1 MTVARIL
8 VFAPHPDDEILG
20 CGGYLALK
28 RAENAAVRII
38 VVSDGA
44 LGLAPI
50 QRIQSALRQQESRL
64 GLEQLQIKDVQ
75 FWDYP
80 DGSIPLTGKII
91 TDYIQAVSDFRPSQI
106 MLPAPG
112 EAHSDHRRVTRS
124 ILGAL
129 EGKWAGDVWFYE
141 TTQPA
146 PLVNVTID
154 ISASIETKL
163 QALAEHASQLEQF
176 DYVGYSDSLARMRG
190 VASGYLRGEAFL
202 AFPWDG
208 SPQNFF
214 ETRPLISVVVRAN
227 DEEILAHALA
237 SLIAQEYDQIEVVL
251 VWFGENTPEL
261 TAFDMLALRTVIGKN
276 NRGYNLNLGT
286 THARGEYIAF
296 LDQDD
301 IVYPM
306 HLALLLAEIQGC
318 AEVDVAYTGC
328 RVVSCHRNGA
338 SVKVINE
345 EALMNQTVDASRL
358 LIGNSIPNHAL
369 LFRAHTFRSLHF
381 DETLEAYE
389 DWELLAQ
396 LALDDYRFAQVDE
409 ITCEYRLYAEEGEL
423 ITLEQAHRNKGYID
437 WEDQVY
443 ERIVNRFKAS
453 HLKKLAGIITGL
465 ENNQQALETNLKQ
478 ATQTIAGLE
487 AQLKEKEAWQ
497 TLLKRALPALGI
509 DKVGH
514 RGLAKLIG
522 TGLATEKLFS
532 ILIPVYNTPA
542 DILTETIGSV
552 IGQNYP
558 GWELC
563 LVDDGSTEPETLIV
577 LEQIKNTLQPTG
589 KLHFVQRK
597 SQGGIVAAT
606 NDALALATAPYI
618 AFVDHDDLLHEDALL
633 EIALIL
639 KQEAPYKLIYT
650 DSTMIDLAGRLMHIY
665 RKPDWSPETLLQLN
679 FINHLTVLQRE
690 LVVQLGGLTPAHEG
704 SQDWDMLLR
713 MTDTLT
719 AAEIRHI
726 RIPLYAWRA
735 TEQSVAYH
743 PTAKPEAFNAGMR
756 AVEAHL
762 QRKGLKNPY
771 CNDNPKGPGII
782 CEWDSE
788 QRVVEIIIPTHNN
801 LEGLKVCIDGILTG
815 TDYPFIKLT
824 VIANRCSDSKM
835 HSYLDH
841 LVTDCGVN
849 LVIDDRLF
857 NWAALNNSAAAT
869 SNADLLLFMNDDVE
883 ISSRDW
889 LTLMNQYFSL
899 DGIGI
904 VGPTLF
910 YPDGELQHNG
920 VHTDPV
926 WVADNIRS
934 TGSYGELSV
943 TRNVAAVTGACL
955 LVSRHIF
962 NEIGGF
968 DERFAVNYNDVDFCL
983 AARHIG
989 YRIML
994 ASEVALVHHE
1004 SASRG
1009 IADSLEKNPQWQQEL
1024 TLMRDK
1030 WGDFLFDPYW
1040 SDYEVHAHGTRIL
1053 HVA

>member
-1 MTVARIL
+1 MTVDRIL

-28 RAENAAVRII
+28 RTENAAIRII

-50 QRIQSALRQQESRL
+50 QPIQSALRQQESRL
-64 GLEQLQIKDVQ
+64 GLAQLQIKDVQ

-80 DGSIPLTGKII
+80 DSSIPLSGQII
-91 TDYIQAVSDFRPSQI
+91 TDYLQAVREFRPSQI

-112 EAHSDHRRVTRS
+112 EAHSDHRRVTRG

-163 QALAEHASQLEQF
+163 QALAEHASQLAQF
-176 DYVGYSDSLARMRG
+176 DYIGYSDSLARMRG
-190 VASGYLRGEAFL
+190 VASGYLHGEAFL

-214 ETRPLISVVVRAN
+214 EARPLISVVVRAN

-251 VWFGENTPEL
+251 VWFGENTPDL
-261 TAFDMLALRTVIGKN
+261 TAFDMLALRTIIGKS

-286 THARGEYIAF
+286 THAHGEYIAF

-306 HLALLLAEIQGC
+306 HLALLLAEMQGR
-318 AEVDVAYTGC
+318 AEVDVAYAGC
-328 RVVSCHRNGA
+328 RVTSCHRNGA
-338 SVKVINE
+338 SVTVISE
-345 EALMNQTVDASRL
+345 EALMNQALDASRL
-358 LIGNSIPNHAL
+358 LIGNSIANHAL
-369 LFRAHTFRSLHF
+369 LFRAHIFRNLHF
-381 DETLEAYE
+381 DETLDAYE

-409 ITCEYRLYAEEGEL
+409 ITCEYRLYAEGER

-437 WEDQVY
+437 WEAQVY
-443 ERIVNRFKAS
+443 DRIVSRFKAS
-453 HLKKLAGIITGL
+453 HLKKLADIITVL

-478 ATQTIAGLE
+478 ATQTIAELE
-487 AQLKEKEAWQ
+487 AELKEKEAWQ

-509 DKVGH
+509 DKAGH

-542 DILTETIGSV
+542 DILTETIGSI

-577 LEQIKNTLQPTG
+577 LEQIKNTLQHTG

-597 SQGGIVAAT
+597 NQGGIVAAT

-633 EIALIL
+633 EIALTL

-665 RKPDWSPETLLQLN
+665 RKPDWSPETLYHLN
-679 FINHLTVLQRE
+679 FINHFTVIQRE
-690 LVVQLGGLTPAHEG
+690 LALQIGGLTATHEG
-704 SQDWDMLLR
+704 SQDWDLLLR
-713 MTDTLT
+713 ITNELT
-719 AAEIRHI
+719 ASEIRHI

-735 TEQSVAYH
+735 TEQSLAYRSS
-743 PTAKPEAFNAGMR
+743 AKPEAFNAGMN
-756 AVEAHL
+756 AVKAHL
-762 QRKGLKNPY
+762 QRKSLEQPHCSVNL
-771 CNDNPKGPGII
+771 KGPGVI
-782 CEWDSE
+782 CNWNSKP
-788 QRVVEIIIPTHNN
+788 RTVEIIIPTHNN
-801 LEGLKVCIDGILTG
+801 LEGLKICIDGILKE
-815 TDYPFIKLT
+815 TDYSFIKVT
-824 VIANRCSDSKM
+824 VIANRCSDPEM
-835 HSYLDH
+835 LIFLDY

-849 LVIDDRLF
+849 LVIDDRPF
-857 NWAALNNSAAAT
+857 NWSALNNSAAAS

-883 ISSRDW
+883 IQSSDW
-889 LTLMNQYFSL
+889 LTLMNQYFEL
-899 DGIGI
+899 DG
-904 VGPTLF
+904 VGVVGATLL

-920 VHTDPV
+920 VHTHPV

-934 TGSYGELSV
+934 TGSYNELSV

-962 NEIGGF
+962 DEIGGF

-983 AARHIG
+983 ATRNAG
-989 YRIML
+989 YRIVQPADVTL
-994 ASEVALVHHE
+994 IHHE
-1004 SASRG
+1004 SISRG
-1009 IADSLEKNPQWQQEL
+1009 HMDSSDKNLLWQQEL
-1024 TLMRDK
+1024 SLMRDK
-1030 WGDFLFDPYW
+1030 WGDFLYDPYW
-1040 SDYEVHAHGTRIL
+1040 SYYEIHAHGTRIL
-1053 HVA
+1053 HAT